1 MTPPSIPP
9 APESAGRVALPAPPR
24 AWRLSAVLAAS
35 AALHVSLLAAS
46 ARMQPPEPPPPRVVE
61 VLRWEAYEAPE
72 GSLAW
77 RNAGGTERARVRA
90 ERSR

>member
-1 MTPPSIPP
+1 MSTPSITPASEPAGAVVIP
-9 APESAGRVALPAPPR
+9 APRRG
-24 AWRLSAVLAAS
+24 WRLPPLLAAS

-46 ARMQPPEPPPPRVVE
+46 ARMQAPEPPPPRVVE

-72 GSLAW
+72 GALAW
-77 RNAGGTERARVRA
+77 RNAGGTEHARLRT